1 MASRS
6 LFVTSQDFHELN
18 SDGTN
23 WNPMGLLIFTKY
35 ITEKCGCCIRE
46 RNVREIRYH
55 YGTSSI
61 CTFVCIPPYKHQFIN
76 WIDSASR
83 KVVGRSILAL
93 LGNNPRPYL
102 DNEITLMW
110 CRRAL
115 SDHWFAL
122 QQGTAYMDGR
132 ILFRITLFDTE
143 LTSSGRHISRDP
155 SLPSW
160 GREGRYH
167 GVIVNLF

>member
-23 WNPMGLLIFTKY
+23 YNPMGLLILIFTGY
-35 ITEKCGCCIRE
+35 LTEKCGCCIRE

-76 WIDSASR
+76 CIKG
-83 KVVGRSILAL
+83 KVVGRRL

-115 SDHWFAL
+115 SDHCSLCNGSRVLPTWAVGFCFA
-122 QQGTAYMDGR
+122 
-132 ILFRITLFDTE
+132 
-143 LTSSGRHISRDP
+143 
-155 SLPSW
+155 
-160 GREGRYH
+160 
-167 GVIVNLF
+167 